1 MKKFLLLC
9 LLVAFSCVAA
19 PAAKKEKKQKKEKA
33 EYVWDWDGVRSGNAT
48 FDEYLMTVTQIW
60 NDIEQYEAEFGQY
73 HYMTDTICIYGKFY
87 LLAYMQDNV
96 GNLVTRSQVN
106 WQVTNSIFAATN
118 IVLEA
123 TNASLM
129 TASATLELPSLGLNA
144 LVFGKYIKG
153 GPMVIAKGMKEI
165 GAIAKANKANARAW
179 KAMKQAAIDPA
190 TLSYFSA
197 EAIENMNRC
206 CYLKEIVDTDPEYAA
221 IVEVQ
226 SAKTPEELQAEADR
240 ISNAFAEAT
249 ILPEDANKSL
259 DNLDDLSGLDDLDE

>member
-60 NDIEQYEAEFGQY
+60 NEIEQYEAEFGRY
-73 HYMTDTICIYGKFY
+73 HYMTDTICINGKFY

-106 WQVTNSIFAATN
+106 WQITNSIFAATN

-153 GPMVIAKGMKEI
+153 GPMVIAKGMNEI
-165 GAIAKANKANARAW
+165 GAIAKVNKANARAW

-190 TLSYFSA
+190 TLNYFS
-197 EAIENMNRC
+197 EETVKTMNRC
-206 CYLKEIVDTDPEYAA
+206 CFLKEIVETDPEYAA

-226 SAKTPEELQAEADR
+226 SAKTPEQLQAEADR
-240 ISNAFAEAT
+240 ISNNFENST
-249 ILPEDANKSL
+249 VLPEDKNKSL
-259 DNLDDLSGLDDLDE
+259 DNLDDLSDLDEE

>member
-1 MKKFLLLC
+1 MKKILLLC
-9 LLVAFSCVAA
+9 LLVALSCVAA

-87 LLAYMQDNV
+87 LLAYMQDNA

-118 IVLEA
+118 IVLES

-197 EAIENMNRC
+197 EAIEKMNRC

-226 SAKTPEELQAEADR
+226 SAKTPEQLQAEADR
-240 ISNAFAEAT
+240 ISNTFENST
-249 ILPEDANKSL
+249 VLPEDENKSL
-259 DNLDDLSGLDDLDE
+259 DNLDDLSDLDDLDE